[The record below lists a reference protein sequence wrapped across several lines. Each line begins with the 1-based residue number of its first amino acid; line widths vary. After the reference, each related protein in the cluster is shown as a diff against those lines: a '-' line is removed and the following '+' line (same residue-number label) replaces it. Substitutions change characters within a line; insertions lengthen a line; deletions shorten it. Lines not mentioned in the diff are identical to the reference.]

1 MTTFKPKWPATIA
14 GRWRRPF
21 REPAIEAASQ
31 FMQALYEAADLSDRR
46 REELLLLH
54 ERLSPAEYN
63 LRRERRAPA
72 DRGIKMH
79 GGFAVDDAGHW
90 TLAGIRK
97 DMAALLRRAGLRAAD
112 FAREAADEDEI

>member
-1 MTTFKPKWPATIA
+1 MTTFKPKWPATVA

-21 REPAIEAASQ
+21 REPEIEKASRFMAAI
-31 FMQALYEAADLSDRR
+31 YEAADLCDRH

-54 ERLSPAEYN
+54 ERLTPAEYN

-72 DRGIKMH
+72 DRGLLIH

-97 DMAALLRRAGLRAAD
+97 DMSDLLHRAQLRAAD
-112 FAREAADEDEI
+112 YTVQLQDGDV